1 MLQVVIWAHNSHLG
15 DARATDMGRKRH
27 KHNVGQLLREQCG
40 FNNTFNIG
48 TRPAFSFRARPS
60 IRLLSHCMHAP
71 GFTTYTGT
79 VSAASGWGKPLQKKN
94 VVPGRKDRYDLRGC
108 VCVSRV
114 SCRVV

>member
-1 MLQVVIWAHNSHLG
+1 
-15 DARATDMGRKRH
+15 MGRKRR

-48 TRPAFSFRARPS
+48 TAHTRPAFSLASGFFLIECTR
-60 IRLLSHCMHAP
+60 AP

-94 VVPGRKDRYDLRGC
+94 VVPGRKDRYDLSPGPSC
-108 VCVSRV
+108 VCRV
-114 SCRVV
+114 SCRVG